1 MSVKFILQ
9 ARKEG
14 RQKSERET
22 REIIRQK
29 ETKQNKEN
37 KKSWETERMKCRI
50 NERKEGEKKIK
61 QRKKK
66 QKQ

>member
-9 ARKEG
+9 ARKED
-14 RQKSERET
+14 KKVKEKP
-22 REIIRQK
+22 IRQK

-50 NERKEGEKKIK
+50 NERKEEKIK